1 MASWEIWFW
10 LQVGGFYGSTTQY
23 SHVAWE
29 DILVIVNY
37 AEYRSRKEHI
47 LEKKSTVVMNVNVNC
62 PF

>member
-29 DILVIVNY
+29 DIL
-37 AEYRSRKEHI
+37 AEYRRRKEHI
-47 LEKKSTVVMNVNVNC
+47 LEKKSTVVVNVNVNC